1 MMIEQ
6 MADIVQIIQRIPW
19 FVDLDQV
26 QQWRLAQIARIR
38 NLHEGDTLFTEGDS
52 DSCLYILL
60 NGEVVMEN
68 HVPTFGSIEI
78 YTAAPL
84 DIIGWSAMT
93 PMVRQ
98 RTATARATQAGRV
111 LCFDSELLLQLCNE
125 DHDMGYII
133 MRRISN
139 LVASRLLTT
148 RLELFEIISKD
159 RAARDRT

>member
-38 NLHEGDTLFTEGDS
+38 NFHEGDTLFSEGDS

-68 HVPTFGSIEI
+68 HVPTYGRIKI
-78 YTAAPL
+78 YTASPL

-111 LCFDSELLLQLCNE
+111 LCFDGQLLLQLCDE

-148 RLELFEIISKD
+148 RLELFEIITDTKTGID
-159 RAARDRT
+159 